1 MQLFDNF
8 AIIIRLT
15 LGLQIR
21 GVIRALGKYSV
32 PAEVRALKRP
42 DGTKV
47 KNIGGHYYVYES
59 SSKRVKVPG
68 PDGSWISKVKTT
80 SGKCIGRITLS
91 DGFIPNDTRLADDEV
106 TVFGYGDYA
115 LAMSGGNTLN
125 ELKKKF
131 NAADANQIYV
141 VAVITVVHGFTY
153 MRDMSMVYNE
163 SFLKLRFPDVHVGE
177 DALRTLYENLGKKRI
192 RVDAF
197 EQQLID
203 GSSKK
208 VAFDGHVIA
217 CASELNDISAYG
229 YKASKLNSEQINWM
243 TAYDVKTGRPLAS
256 EFFNGSDPDKSVLSQ
271 FFDRFTFTGTL
282 FVVDRG
288 FNTEAN
294 KKLLSSDGNSYIMP
308 MIQGRNDYKDVYESI
323 KFDKRRSFVY
333 DKDGYSSLVYYYDH
347 RSSGNGG
354 GIAFLDTTRQSAE
367 RHTYIK
373 NMNAGKKKYTEDGLK
388 ASEKDFGLFILE
400 TSDAEK
406 SPRELFS
413 DYKSRWS
420 IETFYNY
427 VDNTMDFKSLY
438 QEDYCRT
445 EGLGFIIQVAGM
457 IHCEL
462 TEITRKHKLQL
473 KKAMRTL
480 KGLRLSK
487 EKNNWHIKNAVK
499 EKRELAEKLSISLDP
514 DIILSA

>member
-1 MQLFDNF
+1 M
-8 AIIIRLT
+8 
-15 LGLQIR
+15 
-21 GVIRALGKYSV
+21 GKYSV

-59 SSKRVKVPG
+59 SSKRVKEPG

-80 SGKCIGRITLS
+80 SGKCIGRITLQ
-91 DGFIPNDTRLADDEV
+91 DGFIPNDTRLADDEI

-115 LAMSGGNTLN
+115 LAMSGGGTLR

-131 NAADANQIYV
+131 NAGDANQIYV

-153 MRDMSMVYNE
+153 MQDMSPIFNE
-163 SFLKLRFPDVHVGE
+163 SFLKLRFPDVRVGE
-177 DALRTLYENLGKKRI
+177 DALRTLYENLGKRKT

-203 GSSKK
+203 ESSKK

-243 TAYDVKTGRPLAS
+243 AAYDVKTGRPLAN

-271 FFDRFTFTGTL
+271 FFERFTFTDTL
-282 FVVDRG
+282 FIVDRG
-288 FNTEAN
+288 FNTDSN
-294 KKLLSSDGNSYIMP
+294 KKLLSADGNSYIMP
-308 MIQGRNDYKDVYESI
+308 MIQGRNDYKTVYESI
-323 KFDKRRSFVY
+323 RFDKRKSFVY
-333 DKDGYSSLVYYYDH
+333 DKDGYSSLIYYYDS
-347 RSSGNGG
+347 RDAGNGG

-388 ASEKDFGLFILE
+388 AAEKDFGLFVLE
-400 TSDAEK
+400 TNDGKK
-406 SPRELFS
+406 SPREVFC
-413 DYKSRWS
+413 DYKSRWN

-427 VDNTMDFKSLY
+427 VDNTVDFNSLY
-438 QEDYCRT
+438 QSDYCRV
-445 EGLGFIIQVAGM
+445 EGIGFIIQIAGM
-457 IHCEL
+457 IHREL
-462 TEITRKHKLQL
+462 TEITSKHKIQL

-487 EKNNWHIKNAVK
+487 EKNRWQIKNAVK

-514 DIILSA
+514 NTFLSA